1 MRTKW
6 LSVLTAFFAG
16 LALSLAASTIQAEE
30 IKIGGIMDTSGA
42 TSDVG
47 KDFAT
52 GMVDA
57 INWIN
62 DHGGINGK
70 KIDYTWFDYGYRVP
84 EAQTKYS
91 MLKRMGVVAVMG
103 WGTADTEA
111 LSTTVM
117 EDKIPYI
124 SASYSAHLT
133 DPEDS
138 RYNAFA
144 IADYSTAARAAL
156 TAWYDKK
163 WPEHPDYGERKPRL
177 GCFYMFASPYASA
190 PIKALKE
197 QAKLLG
203 FKIGPDQNVSL
214 TALDTKSQIM
224 AMKKFDPDVVWHSN
238 TSMSAAAT
246 IKDAAALDLDA
257 TWILN
262 IWAFNDNLHR
272 LAGKAAE
279 GAMGAAPCAE
289 FGQDFKNM
297 DMVEKA
303 AKEYHPGTPLEE
315 RFKPTVQAWANA
327 MILKE
332 ALERAD
338 EAGEIT
344 GETILKEGL
353 ETMDNY
359 DIGLGV
365 EPVSFSSEDHRPTG
379 EVRVQEWKDGS
390 YDTVEVVDLK
400 KRWPKKWEE
409 EWLGY

>member
-1 MRTKW
+1 MRNKW
-6 LSVLTAFFAG
+6 LSVLTAFFVG
-16 LALSLAASTIQAEE
+16 LALCLAASTVQAEE
-30 IKIGGIMDTSGA
+30 IKVGGIMDTSGA

-47 KDFAT
+47 KDYAT

-57 INWIN
+57 INWKN
-62 DHGGINGK
+62 DQGGINGK

-133 DPEDS
+133 DPENS

-144 IADYSTAARAAL
+144 MADYSSAARAAL

-177 GCFYMFASPYASA
+177 GAFYMFASPYCSA
-190 PIKALKE
+190 PIKALKD

-203 FKIGPDQNVSL
+203 FEIGPDQNVSL

-224 AMKKFDPDVVWHSN
+224 AMKEFDPDVVWHSN

-246 IKDAAALDLDA
+246 VKDAAALDLDA

-279 GAMGAAPCAE
+279 GVMGAAPCAE

-303 AKEYHPGTPLEE
+303 AKEYHPGTPLDE

-327 MILKE
+327 LILFE

-353 ETMDNY
+353 ETMDSY
-359 DIGLGV
+359 EIGLGAA
-365 EPVSFSSEDHRPTG
+365 PVSFSAEDHRPTAR
-379 EVRVQEWKDGS
+379 VRVQEWKDGS
-390 YDTVEVVDLK
+390 FDTVEVVDLK
-400 KRWPKKWEE
+400 KRWPKKWEN